1 MPSDIEDGPV
11 VVITGASAGV
21 GRVVARR
28 FAASGGRLGLIA
40 RDEAALRETAS
51 EVESLG
57 SRAIWR
63 VADVADAEAV
73 FSAADAVVER
83 FGRIDI
89 WINNAMTT
97 VFSPVAKLTPAEFRR
112 VTDVTYLGFVH
123 GTMAAL
129 RHMRPRDR
137 GTILQVGSAL
147 AYRGIPLQAAYCG
160 AKHAVRGFTDSLR
173 TELLYEQSGIRLVM
187 AQLPAVNT
195 TQFGWARTRMPHEP
209 RPVPP
214 VVAPEAVADAI
225 WRAADGRR
233 REVWI
238 GASTL
243 KVIVGNALAPWF
255 LDGYLARNAYENQ
268 STETPVS
275 PGREDNLFAP
285 VAGRHRAGGTFAAES
300 SSRVMAVSETATR
313 TTAATAA
320 LSLAL
325 VGGALLGRALR
336 RR

>member
-1 MPSDIEDGPV
+1 MTSDMENRPV
-11 VVITGASAGV
+11 VVITGASSGV
-21 GRVVARR
+21 GRAVTRR
-28 FAASGGRLGLIA
+28 FAASGARLGLIA
-40 RDEAALRETAS
+40 REETALRDTAA
-51 EVESLG
+51 EAEALG
-57 SRAIWR
+57 ARAVWIA
-63 VADVADAEAV
+63 ADVSDPKAV
-73 FSAADAVVER
+73 FAAADAVAER
-83 FGRIDI
+83 FGRIDV

-97 VFSPVAKLTPAEFRR
+97 VFSPVAEITPEEYRR

-173 TELLYEQSGIRLVM
+173 TELLHDGSAIRLVM

-195 TQFGWARTRMPHEP
+195 TQFGWARTHMAHEP

-238 GASTL
+238 GGSTL

-255 LDGYLARNAYENQ
+255 LDRYLARNAYEGQ
-268 STETPVS
+268 STKTPVS
-275 PGREDNLFAP
+275 PGREDNLFSP
-285 VAGRHRAGGTFAAES
+285 LAGRHRTSGSFSAEAS
-300 SSRVMAVSETATR
+300 GRALSVSETATR
-313 TTAATAA
+313 TTAAAA
-320 LSLAL
+320 GLSLAVL
-325 VGGALLGRALR
+325 GGVMLARALR